1 MGLDLLIRNGTI
13 VDGSGA
19 PRDRGDVGIDDGRIV
34 EIGRIRSVA
43 GRTID
48 ADGLIVAPGF
58 IDGHTHMDAQV
69 AWDPIGSC
77 SCWHGVTTVIM
88 GNCGFAL
95 APCTPQEREWF
106 ARCLTAVEDIPT
118 EAMMAGIDWTWE
130 TFPEY
135 LATVDRLPKAINYG
149 AYIGH
154 SALRMYVMG
163 KRALSEPAT
172 EDDLTRMAAA
182 VREAIRVGA
191 MGFSSSRA
199 TTHVT
204 PDDRPVASR
213 IADWTE
219 VDRLVGAMAG
229 LNAGVFQVGQDTSGG
244 EAQRKFLAR
253 LKQVAV
259 QTGRPVMFGTI
270 SSRQGD
276 RPNPWTYQLDYLD
289 DCAAAGARMWGQ
301 TTTRS
306 INAIF
311 SLKSYLPFDVLPAW
325 RQIRRLPLGEQKQR
339 LADPATRRQ
348 LVAEEAGMKPRDNV
362 FQGGGA
368 ATTDPRKPDYANLYV
383 MKGVDW
389 NDPTVAQLSAEL
401 RRHPVEVMIDLV
413 LENDDQVFV
422 QPLVNEDPEH
432 VLGMLRHPRT
442 LATFSDSGAHVCQEM
457 GSSLQTHL
465 LSYWVRARQVFS
477 LEEAV
482 RKLTFDN
489 ASAWEIN
496 DRGLVRAGYRAELVV
511 FHEHQAQERT
521 GQVRAH
527 REARIAGRPLVHHV
541 PRDRGDVLLAKP
553 LQTRQMHPR
562 MRGHPGHPV
571 GIRLPKGLVAVA
583 HDDDVARLDRHARP
597 CGHGVELL
605 GRDRL
610 ADGHVALLAA
620 GGDVEEHASGR
631 QAVEVRVDRAP
642 GGPGRRQAV
651 LERAAVVQL
660 AVPGHVA
667 ERVNVGDR
675 EPVVDEVEA
684 IEHDVGT
691 LTARRERHV
700 VHDRRLGPDVARQR
714 NRAAGPHQG
723 RGLGALD
730 GGDEVRGAALIVVSP
745 APPVVEL
752 LEIPLDAIL
761 RGWLPVGHRRSSR

>member
-1 MGLDLLIRNGTI
+1 MALDLLLRGGTI

-19 PRDRGDVGIDDGRIV
+19 ARYRGDVGIEKGRIV
-34 EIGRIRSVA
+34 EIGRIRA
-43 GRTID
+43 MAERTID

-95 APCTPQEREWF
+95 APCKPDAREWF

-118 EAMMAGIDWTWE
+118 EAMLTGIDWTWE

-163 KRALSEPAT
+163 ERALTDKAT
-172 EDDLTRMAAA
+172 EDDLARMSAA
-182 VREAIRVGA
+182 VQEAIRAGA

-204 PDDRPVASR
+204 PDNTPVASR
-213 IADWTE
+213 IADWSE
-219 VDRLVGAMAG
+219 LDRLVGAMAEMNSG
-229 LNAGVFQVGQDTSGG
+229 IFQIGPDISGG
-244 EAQRKFLAR
+244 EAQRRFLAR

-259 QTGRPVMFGTI
+259 ESGRPVMFGTL

-276 RPNPWTYQLDYLD
+276 APNPWTYQLEYLD
-289 DCAAAGARMWGQ
+289 ECAAAGARMWGQ
-301 TTTRS
+301 ATTRS

-325 RQIRRLPLGEQKQR
+325 QRLRRLPLDEQKRR

-348 LVAEEAGMKPRDNV
+348 LVAEEETMKPRDNV
-362 FQGGGA
+362 LQGGGA
-368 ATTDPRKPDYANLYV
+368 ATTDPRKPDYANLYA

-389 NDPTVAQLSAEL
+389 DDPTVAQLSA
-401 RRHPVEVMIDLV
+401 RRGQHPVEVMIDLA
-413 LENDDQVFV
+413 LENADQVFV
-422 QPLVNEDPEH
+422 QPLVNEEPDD

-465 LSYWVRARQVFS
+465 LSYWVRARHAFT

-489 ASAWEIN
+489 ASAWELN
-496 DRGLVRAGYRAELVV
+496 DRGLVRAGYRADVV
-511 FHEHQAQERT
+511 LFD
-521 GQVRAH
+521 
-527 REARIAGRPLVHHV
+527 EARVRPAMPTVETDLPGGARRLVQKAEGIAATIVNGEVTL
-541 PRDRGDVLLAKP
+541 
-553 LQTRQMHPR
+553 
-562 MRGHPGHPV
+562 
-571 GIRLPKGLVAVA
+571 
-583 HDDDVARLDRHARP
+583 
-597 CGHGVELL
+597 E
-605 GRDRL
+605 
-610 ADGHVALLAA
+610 DGKST
-620 GGDVEEHASGR
+620 G
-631 QAVEVRVDRAP
+631 RAP
-642 GGPGRRQAV
+642 G
-651 LERAAVVQL
+651 
-660 AVPGHVA
+660 
-667 ERVNVGDR
+667 
-675 EPVVDEVEA
+675 
-684 IEHDVGT
+684 
-691 LTARRERHV
+691 
-700 VHDRRLGPDVARQR
+700 RL
-714 NRAAGPHQG
+714 
-723 RGLGALD
+723 
-730 GGDEVRGAALIVVSP
+730 
-745 APPVVEL
+745 
-752 LEIPLDAIL
+752 L
-761 RGWLPVGHRRSSR
+761 RGPRAEAEAR

>member
-1 MGLDLLIRNGTI
+1 MSLDLLIRNGTI

-19 PRDRGDVGIDDGRIV
+19 ARYRGDVGIEAGRIV

-69 AWDPIGSC
+69 AWDRIGSC

-95 APCTPQEREWF
+95 APCKSEEREWF

-118 EAMMAGIDWTWE
+118 EAMLAGIDWTWE
-130 TFPEY
+130 SFPEY

-163 KRALSEPAT
+163 KRALSEKAT
-172 EDDLTRMAAA
+172 EDDLARMAAA
-182 VREAIRVGA
+182 VKEAIRSGA

-204 PDDRPVASR
+204 PDNTPVASR
-213 IADWTE
+213 IADWSE
-219 VDRLVGAMAG
+219 VDRLVGAMAE
-229 LNAGVFQVGQDTSGG
+229 LNAGIFQVGPDTSGG
-244 EAQRKFLAR
+244 EAQRRFLAR

-259 QTGRPVMFGTI
+259 ESGRPVMFGTI
-270 SSRQGD
+270 SSRQGEK
-276 RPNPWTYQLDYLD
+276 PNPWTYQLEYLD

-325 RQIRRLPLGEQKQR
+325 RALRHLPLDEQKHR

-348 LVAEEAGMKPRDNV
+348 LVAEEADMKPRGNV

-368 ATTDPRKPDYANLYV
+368 ATTDPRKPDYDNLYA
-383 MKGVDW
+383 MQGVDW
-389 NDPTVAQLSAEL
+389 DDPTVAQLAAQ
-401 RRHPVEVMIDLV
+401 RGKHPVEVMIDLV
-413 LENDDQVFV
+413 LENDNQVFV
-422 QPLVNEDPEH
+422 QPLVNEQPDH
-432 VLGMLRHPRT
+432 VLGMLKHSRT

-465 LSYWVRARQVFS
+465 LSYWVRAKQAFT

-489 ASAWEIN
+489 ASAWELN
-496 DRGLVRAGYRAELVV
+496 DRGLVRTGYKADLVV
-511 FHEHQAQERT
+511 FDESR
-521 GQVRAH
+521 V
-527 REARIAGRPLVHHV
+527 
-541 PRDRGDVLLAKP
+541 KP
-553 LQTRQMHPR
+553 AMPS
-562 MRGHPGHPV
+562 
-571 GIRLPKGLVAVA
+571 
-583 HDDDVARLDRHARP
+583 
-597 CGHGVELL
+597 VETDL
-605 GRDRL
+605 
-610 ADGHVALLAA
+610 
-620 GGDVEEHASGR
+620 
-631 QAVEVRVDRAP
+631 P
-642 GGPGRRQAV
+642 GGARRLVQKA
-651 LERAAVVQL
+651 EGIAAVVVNGQVTL
-660 AVPGHVA
+660 ENGKATGRVPG
-667 ERVNVGDR
+667 
-675 EPVVDEVEA
+675 
-684 IEHDVGT
+684 T
-691 LTARRERHV
+691 L
-700 VHDRRLGPDVARQR
+700 
-714 NRAAGPHQG
+714 
-723 RGLGALD
+723 
-730 GGDEVRGAALIVVSP
+730 
-745 APPVVEL
+745 
-752 LEIPLDAIL
+752 L
-761 RGWLPVGHRRSSR
+761 RGPGARPA